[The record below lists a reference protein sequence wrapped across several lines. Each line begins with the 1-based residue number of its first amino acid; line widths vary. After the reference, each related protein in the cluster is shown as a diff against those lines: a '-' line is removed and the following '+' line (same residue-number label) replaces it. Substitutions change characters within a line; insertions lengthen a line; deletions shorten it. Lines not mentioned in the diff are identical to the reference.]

1 MDKKKLLKH
10 VGGVEQIGGIRGVTF
25 NDGKAKGVRAIEV
38 STGNLRFTIL
48 PDRCMDIAQASFKG
62 QAISWI
68 SKTGITALQYYE
80 KDGKKFDFFGYK
92 VITRL

>member
-10 VGGVEQIGGIRGVTF
+10 VGCVEQIGGIRGVTF

-48 PDRCMDIAQASFKG
+48 PDR
-62 QAISWI
+62 
-68 SKTGITALQYYE
+68 
-80 KDGKKFDFFGYK
+80 
-92 VITRL
+92 